1 MRIRAFNLVLILGGV
16 GLLCSLPSTARA
28 GYISDATQHADLFL
42 AESNAGGATADESP
56 RETKPLG
63 IATLFEIFGPLAY
76 KGSMDAGSGVG
87 TPSVSGPGS
96 SLMFIGL
103 YVPVTMPET
112 ELTTW
117 LAAASHSSRP
127 PPHVDRLFRPP
138 RFFAAL

>member
-16 GLLCSLPSTARA
+16 GLLCSLPSTACA
-28 GYISDATQHADLFL
+28 GYISDTAEFADLFL
-42 AESNAGGATADESP
+42 QESNAGAATAEESP

-63 IATLFEIFGPLAY
+63 IVTLLEMFGPLAY

-87 TPSVSGPGS
+87 TTLANGPGS
-96 SLMFIGL
+96 TTMAIGL
-103 YVPVTMPET
+103 YVPVFMPET

-117 LAAASHSSRP
+117 LAYASHSSRP

-138 RFFAAL
+138 RSAC